1 MTGHRGCIFKQ
12 VMCKKPSRN
21 AAGTLLFFKQSFI
34 MQMLIIIM
42 LISDMVFNF
51 YQCHANFCP
60 VILRPCEN
68 IVLYIFFYQTVQYYK
83 DLLGFPILIMGQRSP
98 SFTA

>member
-1 MTGHRGCIFKQ
+1 MHFQTGY
-12 VMCKKPSRN
+12 VEKKYAN

-83 DLLGFPILIMGQRSP
+83 DLLGFPILIMGRRSP